1 MIGTHAATGKRL
13 DGDAHLAQSIAD
25 ILTTPLG
32 TRLMRHDYGSLL
44 PELID
49 QPFNGITQLR
59 MFGAV
64 AVALMRWEPRITL
77 TRIGIEA
84 GSTPG
89 SLALLIEGQLTA
101 SPKATEH
108 ARLSIP
114 LNFRA

>member
-13 DGDAHLAQSIAD
+13 DGMGHLAQSIAD

-49 QPFNGITQLR
+49 QPFNNTTRLR
-59 MFGAV
+59 MYGAV
-64 AVALMRWEPRITL
+64 AVALQQWEPRITL
-77 TRIGIEA
+77 TRVGIEA
-84 GSTPG
+84 GTAPG
-89 SLALLIEGQLTA
+89 SLALEIEGQLTI
-101 SPKATEH
+101 SPKASEY

-114 LNFRA
+114 LTFRH

>member
-13 DGDAHLAQSIAD
+13 EGDAHLAQSIAD

-49 QPFNGITQLR
+49 QPFNGLTRMR
-59 MFGAV
+59 MFGAA

-77 TRIGIEA
+77 ARIGIEA
-84 GSTPG
+84 GAIPG
-89 SLALLIEGQLTA
+89 SLVLLLEGQRPVSTQ
-101 SPKATEH
+101 ATEH
-108 ARLSIP
+108 FRLSIP
-114 LNFRA
+114 LNF

>member
-49 QPFNGITQLR
+49 QPFNALTRLR
-59 MFGAV
+59 MFGAA

-77 TRIGIEA
+77 ARIGIEA
-84 GSTPG
+84 GATPG
-89 SLALLIEGQLTA
+89 GLVLRLEGQRPV
-101 SPKATEH
+101 SPQATEH
-108 ARLSIP
+108 FRLSIP
-114 LNFRA
+114 LNF